1 MSEEKQQKGY
11 QADSIQVL
19 EGLEAVR
26 KRPAMY
32 IGSTGLNGL
41 HHLVYEVVDNSIDEA
56 LAGHCDDIL
65 VTLHADSSVT
75 VLDNGRGIPVDI
87 HKTQNKPAAEVV
99 MTVLHAGGKFDDKG
113 EGAYKVSGGLHGVGV
128 SVVNALSSH
137 LELKIWRDGHV
148 WTQSYDR
155 GVPTGPLTRGAETK
169 RHGTSVTF
177 WPDPEI
183 FETTE
188 FSFEILSRRL
198 RELAFLNAGVKIRI
212 QDERTDKE
220 HVFQYEGGIIS
231 FVEYLNRAKN
241 ALHPKP
247 IYIRGVKDNC
257 DIEIAIQYN
266 DGYDE
271 KIFSFTNNINTHEGG
286 THLSG
291 FKAALTR
298 TMNTYASSN
307 NLLKNLKTTISGD
320 DLREGMAAVISVKI
334 PNPQFEG
341 QTKTKLGNSE
351 VKGYVETLMN
361 EKLAEFL
368 EENPTIARRILE
380 KGIEAAR
387 AREAARKAR
396 DLTRRKGALD
406 SLALPGKLADCQ
418 EKDPALCEI
427 YLVEGDSAGGS
438 AKQGRDR
445 RYQAILPLK
454 GKILNVE
461 KARFDK
467 MLTSNEIRT
476 LITAMG
482 TGIGKDDFDI
492 SKLRY
497 HRIIIMTD
505 ADVDGSHIRTL
516 LLTFFFRQMPE
527 IVERGHLY
535 IAQPPLYKVKRGKK
549 EIYLKDEMALQE
561 YLLAE
566 GVEGVSLELPE
577 MGKTLRGKQIIPTLR
592 QIISFNAQFE
602 RKVQKG
608 INREVLRIFVEGKM
622 QNGYGD
628 LDDLTPVAEQ
638 LRQLEPRGEYQVFD
652 EPPRILFSL
661 GNVRA
666 RIDRSTLELLS
677 SHEYKLLLQA
687 YRQVENICHR
697 QEANVTLDDGREE
710 TFDNRQDL
718 LNFFLDRARKGQYIQ
733 RYKGLGEMNP
743 EQLWETT
750 MDPEK
755 RVLLQVKVEDAVEAD
770 EIFTVLMGDQVEPRR
785 EFIENNALNVSNL
798 DI

>member
-1 MSEEKQQKGY
+1 MTQQSNKDY
-11 QADSIQVL
+11 QADSIKVL
-19 EGLEAVR
+19 EGLAAVR

-32 IGSTGLNGL
+32 IGSTGVNGL

-56 LAGHCDDIL
+56 LAGYCDDIV
-65 VTLHADSSVT
+65 VTLHLDNSVT
-75 VLDNGRGIPVDI
+75 VEDNGRGIPVGM
-87 HKTQNKPAAEVV
+87 HSTQNKSAAEVV
-99 MTVLHAGGKFDDKG
+99 MTVLHAGGKFDSDT
-113 EGAYKVSGGLHGVGV
+113 YKVSGGLHGVGV
-128 SVVNALSSH
+128 SVVNALSH
-137 LELKIWRDGHV
+137 KLDLEIRREGNV
-148 WTQSYDR
+148 WTQSYQR
-155 GVPTGPLTRGAETK
+155 GVPDAPLAKGQETNRRGTK
-169 RHGTSVTF
+169 ITF
-177 WPDPEI
+177 WADPEI

-198 RELAFLNAGVKIRI
+198 RELAFLNGGVKIRI
-212 QDERTDKE
+212 IDERSEKE
-220 HVFQYEGGIIS
+220 HEFVYEGGIIS

-241 ALHPKP
+241 ALHAKP
-247 IYIRGVKDNC
+247 IYFRGEKEGV
-257 DIEIAIQYN
+257 DIEVAIQYN

-271 KIFSFTNNINTHEGG
+271 KVFSFANNINTHEGG
-286 THLSG
+286 THLVG

-298 TMNTYASSN
+298 TMNTYATAN
-307 NLLKNLKTTISGD
+307 NLLKNVKAAISGD
-320 DLREGMAAVISVKI
+320 DLREGMTAVISVKV
-334 PNPQFEG
+334 PDPQFEG

-351 VKGYVETLMN
+351 IKGYVETLMN
-361 EKLAEFL
+361 EKLAIFL
-368 EENPTIARRILE
+368 EENPQVAKKILE
-380 KGIEAAR
+380 KGIDAAR

-396 DLTRRKGALD
+396 DLTRRKGALEG
-406 SLALPGKLADCQ
+406 LALPGKLADCQ

-482 TGIGKDDFDI
+482 TSIGKEDFDV

-527 IVERGHLY
+527 LVERGHLY
-535 IAQPPLYKVKRGKK
+535 IAQPPLYKAKRGKK
-549 EIYLKDEMALQE
+549 EIYLKDEAALQD
-561 YLLAE
+561 YLLDE
-566 GVEGVSLELPE
+566 GVEGMTVKLEKL
-577 MGKTLRGKQIIPTLR
+577 GKVLRGKQIIPTLR
-592 QIISFNAQFE
+592 NILDFNEHFA
-602 RKVQKG
+602 KMVHKG
-608 INREVLRIFVEGKM
+608 INAEILKIFVRGKV
-622 QNGYGD
+622 QNGFAD
-628 LDDLTPVAEQ
+628 LEDLTPIAGK
-638 LRQLEPRGEYQVFD
+638 LRGIEPRADYQVLQD
-652 EPPRILFSL
+652 PPRILFSL
-661 GNVRA
+661 GNLRS
-666 RIDRSTLELLS
+666 RIDLGTLELLS

-687 YRQVENICHR
+687 YRQVEDICLDDTAAISGESGEATVVSDR
-697 QEANVTLDDGREE
+697 QELLD
-710 TFDNRQDL
+710 
-718 LNFFLDRARKGQYIQ
+718 FFFARARKGQYIQ

-750 MDPEK
+750 MDPDK
-755 RVLLQVKVEDAVEAD
+755 RILLQVKIEDAVEAD

-785 EFIENNALNVSNL
+785 EFIETNALNVSNL
-798 DI
+798 DV